1 MNRCRT
7 FTPRRR
13 LPSRQRGAALVVGL
27 LLMLVLT
34 LLAISGMTTASNE
47 LQMAGNEQYR
57 ERAFQAADAGLERAI
72 KAGVYDKTAT
82 IGTYMPSVDPNLPP
96 TPQRG
101 SGVAGCMRTIADD
114 GSLSDT
120 DDCYEYFMRFDE
132 QTGTTPV
139 PGDVSTS
146 GVQAYH
152 FVVDAYG
159 TSNRGA
165 VSHLTQ
171 SFYIVGPTADPDP
184 DDAAPSE
191 PAPTCAVDPESC
203 ATALASK
210 PVRTYW
216 RQAGAG

>member
-1 MNRCRT
+1 MNTCRM

-27 LLMLVLT
+27 LLLLVLT

-47 LQMAGNEQYR
+47 LQMAGNEQYQ
-57 ERAFQAADAGLERAI
+57 ERAFQAADAGVERAI
-72 KAGVYDKTAT
+72 QAGVYDTTTT
-82 IGTYMPSVDPNLPP
+82 IGTYIPSADPNLPP

-101 SGVAGCMRTIADD
+101 SGVAGCMQTIASD
-114 GSLSDT
+114 GSVTDT
-120 DDCYEYFMRFDE
+120 EDCYEYFMRFDE

-139 PGDVSTS
+139 PGGVSS
-146 GVQAYH
+146 PGLQAYH

-171 SFYIVGPTADPDP
+171 SFYIVGPTADPD
-184 DDAAPSE
+184 DADPSE
-191 PAPTCAVDPESC
+191 PAPICAVDPESC

-216 RQAGAG
+216 RQAGGG

>member
-1 MNRCRT
+1 
-7 FTPRRR
+7 
-13 LPSRQRGAALVVGL
+13 VGL

-47 LQMAGNEQYR
+47 LQMAGNEQYQ
-57 ERAFQAADAGLERAI
+57 EGAFQAADAGVERAI
-72 KAGVYDKTAT
+72 QAGVYDTTTT
-82 IGTYMPSVDPNLPP
+82 IGSYIPSADLNLPP
-96 TPQRG
+96 MPQRG
-101 SGVAGCMRTIADD
+101 SGVAGCMQTIADD

-139 PGDVSTS
+139 PGGVSAP
-146 GVQAYH
+146 GLQAYH

-171 SFYIVGPTADPDP
+171 SFYIVGPTADPGP

-191 PAPTCAVDPESC
+191 PAPICAVDPESC

-216 RQAGAG
+216 RQAGGS

>member
-1 MNRCRT
+1 MNTCRT
-7 FTPRRR
+7 FTTRRR

-27 LLMLVLT
+27 LLLLVLT

-47 LQMAGNEQYR
+47 LQMAGNEQYQ
-57 ERAFQAADAGLERAI
+57 ERAFQAADAGVERAI
-72 KAGVYDKTAT
+72 RAGIYNTTTT
-82 IGTYMPSVDPNLPP
+82 IGTYIPSADPNLPP

-114 GSLSDT
+114 GSVTDT
-120 DDCYEYFMRFDE
+120 EDCYEYFMRFDE

-139 PGDVSTS
+139 PGGVSS
-146 GVQAYH
+146 PGLQAYH

-171 SFYIVGPTADPDP
+171 SFYIVGPGADP
-184 DDAAPSE
+184 DDADPSE
-191 PAPTCAVDPESC
+191 PAPICPVDPESC
-203 ATALASK
+203 ATGLATG

-216 RQAGAG
+216 RQGGGG

>member
-1 MNRCRT
+1 MNTCRM
-7 FTPRRR
+7 FAPRRR
-13 LPSRQRGAALVVGL
+13 LLSRQRGAALVVGL
-27 LLMLVLT
+27 LLLLVLT

-47 LQMAGNEQYR
+47 MQMAGNEQNQ
-57 ERAFQAADAGLERAI
+57 ERAFQAADAGVERAI
-72 KAGVYDKTAT
+72 QAGVYDTTTT
-82 IGTYMPSVDPNLPP
+82 IGTYLPSADPNLPP

-114 GSLSDT
+114 GSVSDT
-120 DDCYEYFMRFDE
+120 EDCYEYFMRFDE
-132 QTGTTPV
+132 QTGTTLV
-139 PGDVSTS
+139 PGGVSNP
-146 GVQAYH
+146 GLQAYH

-171 SFYIVGPTADPDP
+171 SFYIVGPTADPD
-184 DDAAPSE
+184 DADPSE
-191 PAPTCAVDPESC
+191 PAPICAVDPESC

-216 RQAGAG
+216 RQAGGG

>member
-1 MNRCRT
+1 M

-27 LLMLVLT
+27 LLLLVLT

-47 LQMAGNEQYR
+47 LQMAGNEQYQ
-57 ERAFQAADAGLERAI
+57 ERAFQAADAGVERAI
-72 KAGVYDKTAT
+72 QAGVYDTTAT
-82 IGTYMPSVDPNLPP
+82 IGTYIPSADPNLPP

-101 SGVAGCMRTIADD
+101 SGVAGCMWTIADD
-114 GSLSDT
+114 GSVTDT
-120 DDCYEYFMRFDE
+120 EDCYEYFMRFDE
-132 QTGTTPV
+132 QTGATPV
-139 PGDVSTS
+139 PGSIS
-146 GVQAYH
+146 SPGLQAYH

-171 SFYIVGPTADPDP
+171 SFYIVAADP
-184 DDAAPSE
+184 DDADPSE
-191 PAPTCAVDPESC
+191 PAPICAVDAEGC
-203 ATALASK
+203 ATGLATK

-216 RQAGAG
+216 RQED

>member
-1 MNRCRT
+1 MHTCRL
-7 FTPRRR
+7 FAPRRR

-27 LLMLVLT
+27 LLLLVLT
-34 LLAISGMTTASNE
+34 LLGISGMTTASNE
-47 LQMAGNEQYR
+47 LQMAGNEQYQ
-57 ERAFQAADAGLERAI
+57 ERAFQAADAGVERAI
-72 KAGVYDKTAT
+72 QAGVYDTTAT
-82 IGTYMPSVDPNLPP
+82 IGTYAPSADPNLPP

-101 SGVAGCMRTIADD
+101 SGVAGCMQTIASD
-114 GSLSDT
+114 GSVSDT
-120 DDCYEYFMRFDE
+120 EDCYEYFMRFDE

-139 PGDVSTS
+139 PGGGSS
-146 GVQAYH
+146 PGLQAYH

-171 SFYIVGPTADPDP
+171 SFYIVGPAAEP
-184 DDAAPSE
+184 DDADPSE

-203 ATALASK
+203 APGLPTK

-216 RQAGAG
+216 RQGGDG

>member
-1 MNRCRT
+1 M
-7 FTPRRR
+7 FTHRRR
-13 LPSRQRGAALVVGL
+13 ISSRQRGAALVVGL
-27 LLMLVLT
+27 LLLLVLT

-47 LQMAGNEQYR
+47 LQMAGNEQYQ
-57 ERAFQAADAGLERAI
+57 EQAFQAADAGVERAI
-72 KAGVYDKTAT
+72 QAGVYDTTAT
-82 IGTYMPSVDPNLPP
+82 IGTYIPSADPNLPP

-101 SGVAGCMRTIADD
+101 SGVAGCLQTIASD
-114 GSLSDT
+114 GSVSDT

-139 PGDVSTS
+139 PGGVSSPGFQT
-146 GVQAYH
+146 YH

-171 SFYIVGPTADPDP
+171 SFYIVGPTADPA
-184 DDAAPSE
+184 DADPSE
-191 PAPTCAVDPESC
+191 PAPICAVDPESC
-203 ATALASK
+203 AMGLATK

-216 RQAGAG
+216 RQGGDG